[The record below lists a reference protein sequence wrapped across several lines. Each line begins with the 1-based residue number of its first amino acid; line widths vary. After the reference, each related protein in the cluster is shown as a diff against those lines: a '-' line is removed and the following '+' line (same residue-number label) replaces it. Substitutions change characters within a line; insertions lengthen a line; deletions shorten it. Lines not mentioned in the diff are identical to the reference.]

1 MKLKAAIQYKLSVQW
16 RSMLIYLGFFLL
28 FAVIFPLIPLLLSD
42 GITNVQVD
50 LMIPSMIYMMLLS
63 VTSVGQ
69 DFKLLIQCGTARIH
83 IFLANL
89 IASLILTVGMSIVL
103 RLLFW
108 LFDGRL
114 LPNFHLG
121 YPVISMLTQNEFLPT
136 QFLLVVFLFL
146 ASVLGLVVGAIL
158 ARFDGYFRLAIGAV
172 SLGIVILGVILF
184 QLLPTD
190 RALVVINFVKKLIGL
205 SANGF
210 NIWQF
215 IIFIF
220 SISLIL
226 LAVVYVLNRRQE
238 VKRLNA

>member
-42 GITNVQVD
+42 GITKVQVD

-89 IASLILTVGMSIVL
+89 ITSLILAVGMSIVL

-114 LPNFHLG
+114 LPNFHLV
-121 YPVISMLTQNEFLPT
+121 YPLISRLTQNEFLPT
-136 QFLLVVFLFL
+136 QFLLGVFLFL
-146 ASVLGLVVGAIL
+146 ASVLGLVFGAVL
-158 ARFDGYFRLAIGAV
+158 TRFDGYFRLAIGAV
-172 SLGIVILGVILF
+172 SLGIVILGAVLF
-184 QLLPTD
+184 QLLPAA
-190 RALVVINFVKKLIGL
+190 RALAVINFVKKLIGL

-210 NIWQF
+210 KIWQF

-220 SISLIL
+220 SLSLIL
-226 LAVVYVLNRRQE
+226 LAVVYALNRRQE